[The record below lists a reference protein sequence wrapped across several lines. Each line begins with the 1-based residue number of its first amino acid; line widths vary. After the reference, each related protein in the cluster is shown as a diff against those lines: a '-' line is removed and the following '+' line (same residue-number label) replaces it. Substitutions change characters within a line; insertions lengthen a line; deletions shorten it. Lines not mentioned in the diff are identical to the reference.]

1 MNIYNRTS
9 YTVELSSITHRTKY
23 LVMGLGMFLLLGAG
37 CNNDPKI
44 EPQLSGDPVVLAL
57 EEVFADNY
65 QNDANNV
72 LVEINEDEGDFVRG
86 YVSMKN
92 ADKNDFM
99 AFKADGE
106 WSVIYD
112 PDQKPYGCD
121 LLRQYN
127 FPENMMGGCKEPDV
141 EFTIA
146 DAQEIQGVFADI
158 YHKSIDDITIKV
170 DKYDA
175 LHARGTVQFAGE
187 QGGGLFLAV
196 KDQGAWDVVIDG
208 NGSYECKFVEPY
220 DFPEDMVSDCVDNQK

>member
-1 MNIYNRTS
+1 MNKQNRTS
-9 YTVELSSITHRTKY
+9 YMGELSSIKHRTKY
-23 LVMGLGMFLLLGAG
+23 LVTGLGIFVLLGAG
-37 CNNDPKI
+37 CNQSSNNEQRVSSDN
-44 EPQLSGDPVVLAL
+44 SVVVAL

-65 QNDANNV
+65 QNGANDV
-72 LVEINEDEGDFVRG
+72 SVEINEDEGDFVRG

-99 AFKADGE
+99 AFKADNE

-112 PDQKPYGCD
+112 PDQKSYGCD

-146 DAQEIQGVFADI
+146 DAQEIQGAFADI
-158 YHKSIDDITIKV
+158 YHKSIEDITIKV

-175 LHARGTVQFAGE
+175 LHARGSVQFVGE

-196 KDQGAWDVVIDG
+196 KDQGIWDVVVDG

-220 DFPEDMVSDCVDNQK
+220 DFPEGMVSDCLK